1 MSNRLGSY
9 SIIHWNIHLQLV
21 LQRKRYHT
29 SYDHIEFLSSTHLA
43 LDVISLRSRAGLSM
57 LMSQP
62 KTKYDMTDLAYI
74 HVISLLLAIISTPDH
89 SKVSTS
95 KWHSIDGTSLGYK
108 L

>member
-1 MSNRLGSY
+1 
-9 SIIHWNIHLQLV
+9 
-21 LQRKRYHT
+21 
-29 SYDHIEFLSSTHLA
+29 
-43 LDVISLRSRAGLSM
+43 
-57 LMSQP
+57 
-62 KTKYDMTDLAYI
+62 MTDLAYI